1 MKKFEVGQK
10 VRIRAKKSASDGV
23 KKHNGK
29 IVTIKA
35 PCEFYS
41 KACYLK
47 ELDGLWTYGCFEE
60 IKPLS

>member
-10 VRIRAKKSASDGV
+10 VRIRAKKSSSTGIHEHDGE
-23 KKHNGK
+23 

-41 KACYLK
+41 KACYLE

-60 IKPLS
+60 I